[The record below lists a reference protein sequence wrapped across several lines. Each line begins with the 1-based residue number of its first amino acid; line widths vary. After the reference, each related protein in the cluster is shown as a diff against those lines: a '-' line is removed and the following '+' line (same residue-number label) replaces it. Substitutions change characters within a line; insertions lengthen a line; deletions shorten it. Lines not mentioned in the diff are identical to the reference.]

1 MRFLAV
7 LLLTSLIGCSTI
19 GDEKVDK
26 GLCLKFATFISERLE
41 CVGGRGISPEVCV
54 VRKVPM
60 THCTV
65 WEWPE
70 GRPEGE
76 S

>member
-1 MRFLAV
+1 MKRLLV
-7 LLLTSLIGCSTI
+7 LSISFILSGCVTT
-19 GDEKVDK
+19 EKVDK
-26 GLCLKFATFISERLE
+26 GLCLKFATFISEKLE
-41 CVGGRGISPEVCV
+41 CVGGRGVAPEICV
-54 VRKVPM
+54 VRHVPV

>member
-1 MRFLAV
+1 MKRLLV
-7 LLLTSLIGCSTI
+7 LSISFILSACATT
-19 GDEKVDK
+19 EKVDK
-26 GLCLKFATFISERLE
+26 GLCLKFATFISERIE
-41 CVGGRGISPEVCV
+41 CAGGRGTAAQVCV
-54 VRKVPM
+54 VRHVPM

-70 GRPEGE
+70 GRPEEE

>member
-1 MRFLAV
+1 MKRLLV
-7 LLLTSLIGCSTI
+7 LSISFILSGCATT
-19 GDEKVDK
+19 EKVDK
-26 GLCLKFATFISERLE
+26 GLCLKFTTFISERME
-41 CVGGRGISPEVCV
+41 CAGGRGIAAQVCV
-54 VRKVPM
+54 VRHVPM

-70 GRPEGE
+70 GRPEEE

>member
-1 MRFLAV
+1 MKRLLV
-7 LLLTSLIGCSTI
+7 LSISFILSGCANT
-19 GDEKVDK
+19 EKVDK
-26 GLCLKFATFISERLE
+26 GLCLKFTTFISERME
-41 CVGGRGISPEVCV
+41 CAGGRGIAAQICV
-54 VRKVPM
+54 VRHVPM

-70 GRPEGE
+70 GRPEEE

>member
-1 MRFLAV
+1 MKRLLV
-7 LLLTSLIGCSTI
+7 LSISFILSGCANT
-19 GDEKVDK
+19 EKVDK

-41 CVGGRGISPEVCV
+41 CAGGRGIAAQVCV
-54 VRKVPM
+54 VRRVPM

>member
-1 MRFLAV
+1 MRFFV
-7 LLLTSLIGCSTI
+7 VILLTSLIGCSTI
-19 GDEKVDK
+19 GGEKVDK
-26 GLCLKFATFISERLE
+26 GLCLKFVTFISERME
-41 CVGGRGISPEVCV
+41 CTGGRGIAAQVCV
-54 VRKVPM
+54 VRHVPM

-70 GRPEGE
+70 GRPKDE